1 MDRWTKRGE
10 RSGRLPG
17 SEGADAG
24 VTGNS
29 LWPATIIES
38 LASEN
43 FELGNKSQWRKATI
57 LSDAVM
63 QLVVGWVVRVVYYS
77 GLTRTWL

>member
-1 MDRWTKRGE
+1 MRGADV
-10 RSGRLPG
+10 PDA
-17 SEGADAG
+17 EGADAG

-57 LSDAVM
+57 LADAVM
-63 QLVVGWVVRVVYYS
+63 QLMVRGWVAGRVARCFVRPLDPS
-77 GLTRTWL
+77 PF